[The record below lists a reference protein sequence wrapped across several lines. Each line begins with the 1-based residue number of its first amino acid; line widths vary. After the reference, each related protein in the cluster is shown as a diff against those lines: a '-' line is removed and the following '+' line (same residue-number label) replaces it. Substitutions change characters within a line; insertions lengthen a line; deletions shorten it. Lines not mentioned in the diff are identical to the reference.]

1 MCGHV
6 VLNEKEGNLFQRF
19 QKLSAMHW
27 TRKFSFPLQRETA
40 ILLASV
46 KTTTEPNWFVHYNSP
61 YMMFLPNAWCS
72 AFKPIPT
79 PIPSAPVNFTA
90 IERCGTC
97 ILACSLLDFVRVLVR
112 IWSEFTVYRFNPNPK
127 SVAPCK
133 HESLKPLRAK
143 KGPRHDNWQQT
154 LIQRA
159 TTVYWGN
166 DSKHCRSCNVV

>member
-1 MCGHV
+1 M
-6 VLNEKEGNLFQRF
+6 LSLTKKKETSFSDFRSFRLSTEQGSLVSPSNVKPRSFWLAL
-19 QKLSAMHW
+19 KLQS
-27 TRKFSFPLQRETA
+27 
-40 ILLASV
+40 
-46 KTTTEPNWFVHYNSP
+46 VHYNCP

-72 AFKPIPT
+72 AVEPIPT
-79 PIPSAPVNFTA
+79 PIHSAPANFTS

-97 ILACSLLDFVRVLVR
+97 ILACSLLDFGRVLVR

-133 HESLKPLRAK
+133 HETVKPLRAK
-143 KGPRHDNWQQT
+143 KGPPYDNWQQT

-166 DSKHCRSCNVV
+166 DSKHCGLCNVV